1 MPASPEIRE
10 AIRQGSWIRKMFED
24 GAVLKAERGEEN
36 VFDFT
41 LGNPYGEPPAA
52 LAAELSRLCSDPPP
66 GLHRYMP
73 NAGLPESRRAAARSL
88 SRATGLPFTEDLLVM
103 TVGAAGALN
112 VALRA
117 ILSPGDEVAIL
128 APYFVEYLFYI
139 RNAGGV
145 PVVAE
150 TDERF
155 QLDLAAIGAAL
166 TPKTRAILINTPNNP
181 TGAVYPE
188 GDLAA
193 LDRLLSAA
201 EERFGNPIY
210 VISDEPYRKIVF
222 RGVTSTPAAAKI
234 RNTLV
239 AYSHSKDLNLPG
251 ERIGYLAVY
260 SRSEGEAQSGAALRE
275 LEELALRAGPAI
287 DNARSF
293 REARELADLDAL
305 TSLHNRRY
313 FHETLA
319 REVARAH
326 RYQRGLALIV
336 FDLDDFKAINDRIG
350 HLAGDS
356 VLAEAAE
363 RIRDVVRSA
372 DIACRV
378 GGDEFAVILPESAAS
393 DADQLYKRLQ
403 AAVSSRPIGQAGRLK
418 LSAGIAELKAED
430 DGVSFFERAD
440 EALYRAKDAGKGT
453 AVASGEAE
461 SRAEWPRSAP
471 GS

>member
-41 LGNPYGEPPAA
+41 LGNPYGDPPPA
-52 LAAELSRLCSDPPP
+52 LSAELARLCADPPP

-73 NAGLPESRRAAARSL
+73 NAGVPEARRAAALSL
-88 SRATGLPFTEDLLVM
+88 SRSTGVPFTEDLLVM

-117 ILSPGDEVAIL
+117 ILSPGDEVVIL

-139 RNAGGV
+139 RNAGGT

-150 TDERF
+150 TDARF
-155 QLDLAAIGAAL
+155 QLDLAAVEAAL

-193 LDRLLSAA
+193 LERVLSAA
-201 EERFGNPIY
+201 ERRFGNPVY

-222 RGVTSTPAAAKI
+222 RGVSSTPAAAKI

-251 ERIGYLAVY
+251 ERIGYLAV
-260 SRSEGEAQSGAALRE
+260 SPRAADAAEVAGAAEGVEQDVPVLPPSSNSPR
-275 LEELALRAGPAI
+275 
-287 DNARSF
+287 RSS
-293 REARELADLDAL
+293 R
-305 TSLHNRRY
+305 TSPPTSPSTRR
-313 FHETLA
+313 T
-319 REVARAH
+319 
-326 RYQRGLALIV
+326 GT
-336 FDLDDFKAINDRIG
+336 
-350 HLAGDS
+350 S
-356 VLAEAAE
+356 C
-363 RIRDVVRSA
+363 ST
-372 DIACRV
+372 
-378 GGDEFAVILPESAAS
+378 PSAAPAS
-393 DADQLYKRLQ
+393 T
-403 AAVSSRPIGQAGRLK
+403 SSRPG
-418 LSAGIAELKAED
+418 
-430 DGVSFFERAD
+430 ERSTCSRSPPSRTRWRSSPR
-440 EALYRAKDAGKGT
+440 RATRGSSSSRGPG
-453 AVASGEAE
+453 SGEAAM
-461 SRAEWPRSAP
+461 SASPTASPRKR
-471 GS
+471 